1 MVWGAR
7 SRGQVDTTHPDIQ
20 KVSER
25 VDSRW
30 SSTALQ
36 GRRDLEEQRANVEKG
51 VSKTLESKH
60 LLEYSSEPDKGVD
73 AIDIAPD
80 PLKWPQLKAKM
91 LEIDRLLE
99 ALGRD
104 GLDRDDRRE
113 LSSKI
118 RAAMSTHAKELGRW
132 YAFAGYYH
140 GVADEMYERGEISAP
155 MRHGYDWNGNH
166 QLDDQSFD
174 DLPHH
179 ERVSSQS
186 SGQG

>member
-7 SRGQVDTTHPDIQ
+7 SRGQADTTHSDIQ
-20 KVSER
+20 KVAER
-25 VDSRW
+25 VDGRW
-30 SSTALQ
+30 SSTVLQ

-60 LLEYSSEPDKGVD
+60 LLEYSSEPEKGVD
-73 AIDIAPD
+73 AIDVAPD
-80 PLKWPQLKAKM
+80 PLRWPGLKKTM
-91 LEIDRLLE
+91 VEIDRLLE

-113 LSSKI
+113 LSTQI
-118 RAAMSTHAKELGRW
+118 QAAMSSHGKELGRW
-132 YAFAGYYH
+132 YAFAGYFH
-140 GVADEMYERGEISAP
+140 GVADEMYARGEISAP

-166 QLDDQSFD
+166 QLDDQTFD

-179 ERVSSQS
+179 ERLPKQS